1 MQPLLAVALAVLAAG
16 LVDQLRGVAL
26 RDLLYFRLGGPWLHR
41 ALTMASILN
50 VVAARVGQLV
60 VSVGLAP
67 ELELVLDTE
76 PVRIARS
83 GQLSAK
89 STAELWA
96 HPRSVLAAVPF
107 VAVAPH
113 LPIPKRQLGLI
124 VLVFV
129 VVRLAAVAR
138 SARAAALVVQRSR
151 RSHWLLGRVA
161 LPLPAAIVVAVVAL
175 RVYTLIAEWVT
186 VLRETVD

>member
-1 MQPLLAVALAVLAAG
+1 
-16 LVDQLRGVAL
+16 
-26 RDLLYFRLGGPWLHR
+26 
-41 ALTMASILN
+41 MASLLN
-50 VVAARVGQLV
+50 VVAARIGQLV

-67 ELELVLDTE
+67 EMELVLDAE

-83 GQLSAK
+83 WQLSAK
-89 STAELWA
+89 PTAELWA

-113 LPIPKRQLGLI
+113 LPSPKRQLGLI

-129 VVRLAAVAR
+129 VVWLTAVAR